1 MMEGLGVIHSVVQ
14 EAGKGVAYQYVDVS
28 KFILIHTY
36 NSGVYQ
42 I

>member
-1 MMEGLGVIHSVVQ
+1 MEGLGVIHS

-36 NSGVYQ
+36 KSGVYQ